1 MQQRNGTEPLLQD
14 NSITVNSPIS
24 ITIEMKRRFVRNLFS
39 RASSTRISHPSN
51 RKWDRL
57 VVRDRPDPSRWT
69 KGQAETRGR
78 GRETSGMRVNGN
90 LDGDVSTTERRQK
103 RRANE
108 ISAFLKK
115 KKKTIAASQN
125 HCSGAISRPARSGLD
140 RVKKQFSFRR
150 DRTAGDHGYSIAY
163 LGFDK
168 AIPIQSSFERTDD
181 RARGKRAARLG
192 RRSTGSAPERAK
204 NWTRCERFQAERTS
218 VDPISKR
225 RVKEIATVS
234 LAQLCW
240 FRAHYC
246 ALLYSWAEMGKISI
260 SLTGKLV
267 IWDQF

>member
-115 KKKTIAASQN
+115 KKKKKPLQPHKTIAVAPSRDPRDQGWTGLKSN
-125 HCSGAISRPARSGLD
+125 FPSGGIGLQVTTVTLSPISVSTKQFRFNLRSNGPTIVPVENERRGLAAAQQEAHLSARKIERDANGSRPNERAWTRFQSGA
-140 RVKKQFSFRR
+140 
-150 DRTAGDHGYSIAY
+150 
-163 LGFDK
+163 
-168 AIPIQSSFERTDD
+168 
-181 RARGKRAARLG
+181 
-192 RRSTGSAPERAK
+192 
-204 NWTRCERFQAERTS
+204 
-218 VDPISKR
+218 
-225 RVKEIATVS
+225 
-234 LAQLCW
+234 
-240 FRAHYC
+240 
-246 ALLYSWAEMGKISI
+246 
-260 SLTGKLV
+260 
-267 IWDQF
+267 

>member
-1 MQQRNGTEPLLQD
+1 
-14 NSITVNSPIS
+14 
-24 ITIEMKRRFVRNLFS
+24 MKRRFVRNLFS

-115 KKKTIAASQN
+115 KKKKN
-125 HCSGAISRPARSGLD
+125 HCSLTKPLQWRHLETRAI

>member
-1 MQQRNGTEPLLQD
+1 
-14 NSITVNSPIS
+14 
-24 ITIEMKRRFVRNLFS
+24 MKRRFVRNLFS

-125 HCSGAISRPARSGLD
+125 HCSGAISRPARSGLKSNFPSGGIGLQ
-140 RVKKQFSFRR
+140 VTTVTLSPTSVSTKQFRFNLRSNGPTIVPVENERR
-150 DRTAGDHGYSIAY
+150 GLAAAQQEAHLSARKI
-163 LGFDK
+163 
-168 AIPIQSSFERTDD
+168 ERDANGSRPNE
-181 RARGKRAARLG
+181 RAR
-192 RRSTGSAPERAK
+192 T
-204 NWTRCERFQAERTS
+204 RFQSGA
-218 VDPISKR
+218 
-225 RVKEIATVS
+225 
-234 LAQLCW
+234 
-240 FRAHYC
+240 
-246 ALLYSWAEMGKISI
+246 
-260 SLTGKLV
+260 
-267 IWDQF
+267 

>member
-125 HCSGAISRPARSGLD
+125 HCSGAISRPARSGLKSNFPSGGIGLQ
-140 RVKKQFSFRR
+140 VTTVTLSPTSVSTKQFRFNLRSNGPTIVPVENERR
-150 DRTAGDHGYSIAY
+150 GLAAAQQEAHLSARKI
-163 LGFDK
+163 
-168 AIPIQSSFERTDD
+168 ERD
-181 RARGKRAARLG
+181 AN
-192 RRSTGSAPERAK
+192 GSRPNERA
-204 NWTRCERFQAERTS
+204 WTRFQSGA
-218 VDPISKR
+218 
-225 RVKEIATVS
+225 
-234 LAQLCW
+234 
-240 FRAHYC
+240 
-246 ALLYSWAEMGKISI
+246 
-260 SLTGKLV
+260 
-267 IWDQF
+267 

>member
-1 MQQRNGTEPLLQD
+1 MWEIYSLGRRRLGFPIPRIE
-14 NSITVNSPIS
+14 SETVWSFEIDPIRVDGQKDRRKQ
-24 ITIEMKRRFVRNLFS
+24 EEEVEKRAEWELMGISMETFRRRKEGKKDARTRF
-39 RASSTRISHPSN
+39 
-51 RKWDRL
+51 
-57 VVRDRPDPSRWT
+57 RPFW
-69 KGQAETRGR
+69 K
-78 GRETSGMRVNGN
+78 
-90 LDGDVSTTERRQK
+90 
-103 RRANE
+103 
-108 ISAFLKK
+108 KK